1 MTVVLYVAGLL
12 ISDSGEHVALIQK
25 QRPDWQRGRLNGI
38 GGHVEPGET
47 PAEAMNREFLEETG
61 ANVTTWEPFCT
72 LRGPTWRV
80 EWFKDVGSRELQDMT
95 DEHVSWVAVDDVLSG
110 RAKVIP
116 NVRWLLLLAL
126 DKDNVKAV
134 VDDPTR

>member
-1 MTVVLYVAGLL
+1 MSVVLYVAGLL

-72 LRGPTWRV
+72 LRGPTWLV

-95 DEHVSWVAVDDVLSG
+95 DEHVSWVAVDDVLNG

-126 DKDNVKAV
+126 DNVKAV